1 MEDIFIELRRADDRI
16 SLIQKELKS
25 SLVKPDVLLDLAKE
39 LRALESFIKK
49 VESEEQGPFLKSEIE
64 KHRVTLIQLF
74 GRWHTLFVDA
84 EVTQIAEDAQKLL
97 EGKASTT
104 DLKALE
110 THIKDLC
117 IDEALS
123 IENQLMITLAKRF
136 LAKAMGKLANT
147 NDRSFAP
154 TSGVEVHDITTH
166 LFEIASELY
175 EGSVTKGTNLF
186 YLLSE
191 DIKRDVLMHFQN
203 LNGNMSAFNERDMK
217 AVHDNAFKL
226 IQALLAT
233 VKEIAQGISDP
244 TYLDAEEVDAILS
257 STDSIM

>member
-1 MEDIFIELRRADDRI
+1 MNNIFIELRKADERI

-25 SLVKPDVLLDLAKE
+25 SLVMPEVLLDLANE
-39 LRALESFIKK
+39 LKALESFIKK
-49 VESEEQGPFLKSEIE
+49 VESEDQGPFLKSEIE
-64 KHRVTLIQLF
+64 KHRETLVQLF

-84 EVTQIAEDAQKLL
+84 EVTQVAEDAQKML
-97 EGKASTT
+97 EGKAKPA

-110 THIKDLC
+110 MHIKDLC

-136 LAKAMGKLANT
+136 LAKALGTLTGQNEKTYTPLSSA
-147 NDRSFAP
+147 
-154 TSGVEVHDITTH
+154 EIHDVATH

-175 EGSVTKGTNLF
+175 EGSVSKGTYLF
-186 YLLSE
+186 HLLSE
-191 DIKRDVLMHFQN
+191 NIKKDVIGHFQN
-203 LNGNMSAFNERDMK
+203 LNGNMSAFNETDMK

-233 VKEIAQGISDP
+233 IKEIAQGISDP
-244 TYLDAEEVDAILS
+244 TYADAEEVDSILS
-257 STDSIM
+257 STDSTM